1 MLNLQNDDVSAL
13 QPVSVRAVFYIARIL
28 PMNREQA
35 YALMLEH
42 TPSESLRR
50 HMLNVE
56 TAMRAYARHWN
67 AQGHH
72 EDEELYAVAGLLHD
86 FDYEL
91 HPEEHPF
98 WGVKYLREYTDTP
111 EVVIDAILEH
121 ATYSGTPRVSLL
133 SKTLFAVD
141 ELTGLVQAAALIR
154 PEKDVR
160 LVELSSLK
168 KRFKNRAFAAG
179 VNREEVVQGAE
190 ELGVALDTH
199 FLNVL
204 QAMQNAASQD

>member
-1 MLNLQNDDVSAL
+1 
-13 QPVSVRAVFYIARIL
+13 
-28 PMNREQA
+28 
-35 YALMLEH
+35 MLEH
-42 TPSESLRR
+42 TPSESLQR

-56 TAMRAYARHWN
+56 TAMRWYARHWISL
-67 AQGHH
+67 GHP
-72 EDEELYAVAGLLHD
+72 EEEELYAVAGLLHD

-91 HPEEHPF
+91 HPQEHPF
-98 WGVKYLREYTDTP
+98 WGVQYLRGHTDTP
-111 EVVIDAILEH
+111 EVVLDAILGH
-121 ATYSGTPRVSLL
+121 ASYSGTRRETLMSR
-133 SKTLFAVD
+133 TLFAVD

-179 VNREEVVQGAE
+179 VNREEVEQGAR

-199 FLNVL
+199 FENVL
-204 QAMQNAASQD
+204 TAMKHASS